1 MRPDMLHSYDRKF
14 GTPETELFRDDHRVR
29 PEVASFGEWD
39 TSNLGDRAINRGLR
53 RYFRELGWRVTCYGF
68 GSLRPTV
75 VNDAESGVLVT
86 TGQGAGSRLPPRVKR
101 TLRRVRQ
108 KVRMLHLLP
117 GLSRAQA
124 ISVGGGALLSDA
136 NLHFPQSL
144 VELARASRAVEK
156 PLFCLGCS
164 AEGPWSKKGEKM
176 IGEFLDACAMIA
188 PRDCAT
194 ARRIADMLQKPVPVF
209 GDFCLG
215 VPDVLREWSP
225 VSSKLDLAVNVCW
238 IPGPWRGAQ
247 GQYEDVLVALLTDLA
262 GNPAGRGFRRIRIFT
277 TGTTDDAVPARR
289 VFARLPRHRTTL
301 HLPATLDELTGIYQE
316 SALVLASRLHAAI
329 LAVAERKPV
338 IGFSP
343 APKIRNFFDTMGIK
357 RFCIGLE
364 DSHRLEY
371 LLGYGNR
378 GDMVA
383 DQRKEIVRAPTWA
396 GQQEVR
402 MVLDSLERTFL
413 RTHQAVVDDGRD
425 ALS

>member
-1 MRPDMLHSYDRKF
+1 MLRLYDRE
-14 GTPETELFRDDHRVR
+14 GGATETMQIRDDHRAR

-53 RYFRELGWRVTCYGF
+53 RYFKELGWRVTCYGF
-68 GSLRPTV
+68 GSLTPTV
-75 VNDAESGVLVT
+75 MNNVACAVSVS
-86 TGQGAGSRLPPRVKR
+86 TGQGVGSRLPPRAKR
-101 TLRRVRQ
+101 TLRGVRQ
-108 KVRMLHLLP
+108 KYRMLHLLP
-117 GLSRAQA
+117 ELSRAQA

-144 VELARASRAVEK
+144 VELARASRALEK

-164 AEGPWSKKGEKM
+164 AEGPWSKAGEKM
-176 IGEFLDACAMIA
+176 IREFLNACTMIA

-194 ARRIADMLQKPVPVF
+194 ARRIAAMLQKPVPVF

-225 VSSKLDLAVNVCW
+225 VSSRLDLAVNVCW

-247 GQYEDVLVALLTDLA
+247 GQYEDALVALLTDLSA
-262 GNPAGRGFRRIRIFT
+262 NPAGRGFRQIRIFT
-277 TGTTDDAVPARR
+277 TGTVDDAVPARR
-289 VFARLPRHRTTL
+289 VFARLPRRRTTL
-301 HLPATLDELTGIYQE
+301 HLPGTLDELMGIYRE
-316 SALVLASRLHAAI
+316 SALVLASKLHAAI

-343 APKIRNFFDTMGIK
+343 APKIRNFFETMGIG
-357 RFCIGLE
+357 RFCIGPE
-364 DSHRLEY
+364 DSHRLGY

-378 GDMVA
+378 DDMMA

-402 MVLDSLERTFL
+402 MALDSLERTFL
-413 RTHQAVVDDGRD
+413 KTHRAVVDDGRD

>member
-1 MRPDMLHSYDRKF
+1 MRSGMLRSYDRKF
-14 GTPETELFRDDHRVR
+14 WTQETELFRNDHRVG

-39 TSNLGDRAINRGLR
+39 TSNLGDRAISRGLR

-68 GSLRPTV
+68 GSLKPTA
-75 VNDAESGVLVT
+75 VNDAACAVSA
-86 TGQGAGSRLPPRVKR
+86 GQGAGSRLSPRVKR

-108 KVRMLHLLP
+108 KYRMLHLLP
-117 GLSRAQA
+117 GLRRAQA

-144 VELARASRAVEK
+144 VELARAARGLGK

-176 IGEFLDACAMIA
+176 IGEFLDACTMIA

-194 ARRIADMLQKPVPVF
+194 ARRIAAMLQKPVPVF

-215 VPDVLREWSP
+215 VPDVLREWNP
-225 VSSKLDLAVNVCW
+225 ASSKLDLAVNVCW
-238 IPGPWRGAQ
+238 VPGPWREAQ
-247 GQYEDVLVALLTDLA
+247 GQYEDILVALLTDLA
-262 GNPAGRGFRRIRIFT
+262 GNPEGRGFRRIRIFT
-277 TGTTDDAVPARR
+277 TGTADDAVPARR
-289 VFARLPRHRTTL
+289 VLARLPRHGTTL
-301 HLPATLDELTGIYQE
+301 QLPATLDELTGIYQE
-316 SALVLASRLHAAI
+316 SALVLASRLHAAV

-343 APKIRNFFDTMGIK
+343 ATKIRNFFDTMGIG
-357 RFCIGLE
+357 RFCVGLE
-364 DSHRLEY
+364 DNHRLDY
-371 LLGYGNR
+371 LIGYGNR
-378 GDMVA
+378 IDMVA

-402 MVLDSLERTFL
+402 MLFDSLERTF
-413 RTHQAVVDDGRD
+413 RERHRAAEDDGRG